1 MLNKILFSR
10 FHEIDIKSM
19 CFICQ
24 KKISE
29 PLKCPLNTKANRD
42 NSEIYSSFLNNVSTF
57 RALGTLSVALNFGE
71 DMTACEL
78 VQNQAA

>member
-1 MLNKILFSR
+1 M
-10 FHEIDIKSM
+10 DWSM

-24 KKISE
+24 KKTSE
-29 PLKCPLNTKANRD
+29 PLKCPLNTRGNRD

-57 RALGTLSVALNFGE
+57 RTLSTLPIALNFGE

-78 VQNQAA
+78 VQNQAAWHKSCHNKFI